1 MTNIPFINSISNELS
16 KRKLKSDVVANAL
29 LDISMSN
36 DKLDKVLKITSSASE
51 IDNIVSLF
59 LPASNFGL
67 VADGVND
74 DTAALQ
80 LCLNSGKKI
89 RLPSGTIKVTSTLN
103 LISGNSFLSG
113 TEYLGF
119 ATTVIKP
126 SEDFIGESLFSIN
139 GENVAGGWGFRSCLS
154 NIMIWTPHE
163 YGENLTSIFNIKK
176 SYTIM
181 LEKLWLYQTPK
192 VGITLNGNNNIHL
205 DKIFISGR
213 GNSLAGSI
221 GIDCQS
227 DGSSGGIYIND
238 CDIESVQKC
247 ISQKTNSKVFLTNPF
262 FERYGTGWEAIGDET
277 GYFGINGGR
286 FINPSASSSCG
297 NIRGHNV
304 NVFGGS
310 YLDNGGGAIR
320 TSDSPTRFKNIN
332 IFGVPNFTPHRN
344 QYPLTKNSSI
354 NDDWIE
360 LNAYHSKTFQKN
372 TATPFIEVIVPYT
385 PTEGHCLDITLSY
398 RLSTTRRVGTSKFLV
413 SFNNSSTI
421 VVNNIDEYA
430 KSNWENNTELNVTPS
445 ILTSISGTSLTLSLL
460 FTLDG
465 TASSNDISI
474 YATSKI
480 LMTTS
485 NTSGTVYFNKK

>member
-1 MTNIPFINSISNELS
+1 MAENIETRISSEQAKEAIYQAHLS
-16 KRKLKSDVVANAL
+16 KDAIGKSEGLN
-29 LDISMSN
+29 
-36 DKLDKVLKITSSASE
+36 SSASK
-51 IDNIVSLF
+51 IDNTVSLF
-59 LPASNFGL
+59 LPASNFG
-67 VADGVND
+67 VIANGVND

-154 NIMIWTPHE
+154 NIVIWTPHQ
-163 YGENLTSIFNIKK
+163 YGENLTSIINIKK

-192 VGITLNGNNNIHL
+192 VGVTLNGNNNIHL
-205 DKIFISGR
+205 DKIFISGI
-213 GNSLAGSI
+213 GNNNSGSI
-221 GIDCQS
+221 GIDCQT
-227 DGSSGGIYIND
+227 DGASGGIYIND
-238 CDIESVQKC
+238 CDIENVQKC

-262 FERYGTGWEAIGDET
+262 FERYGTGWEALGDET

-286 FINPSASSSCG
+286 FINPSTSSSCG

-310 YLDNGGGAIR
+310 YLDNGGGVIR
-320 TSDSPTRFKNIN
+320 TSDSTIRFKNIN
-332 IFGVPNFTPHRN
+332 IFGVPGFAPNRN
-344 QYPLTKNSSI
+344 QYPLTKNSST
-354 NDDWIE
+354 NDGWIE

-398 RLSTTRRVGTSKFLV
+398 RLSTAMRVGTSKFLV

-430 KSNWENNTELNVTPS
+430 KSNLENNTELNVTPS
-445 ILTSISGTSLTLSLL
+445 ILTSISGASLTLSLL